1 MKGTSTEH
9 KVSAPPS
16 VGFSIITISTS
27 RFKKL
32 QRGDEYE
39 DLSAELISKLLIDNG
54 HRVIIKE
61 IIPDQSDRIRSSLE
75 QKLDD
80 QRVEAII
87 TSGGTGITST
97 DITVETVSPLL
108 DKFLPGFGELFRRIS
123 YEQIGSAAVLSRSI
137 AGLSRGKAIF
147 CLPGSPHAVET
158 ALNYLIIPEIS
169 HIIKHVHE

>member
-9 KVSAPPS
+9 KMSAPPS

-27 RFKKL
+27 RFEKL
-32 QRGDEYE
+32 QRGDSYE

-61 IIPDQSDRIRSSLE
+61 IIPDQSDHIRSSLE
-75 QKLDD
+75 KKLDD

-97 DITVETVSPLL
+97 DVTVETVRPLL
-108 DKFLPGFGELFRRIS
+108 DKFLPGFGELFRKIS